1 MLVSPAPIA
10 IPVNT
15 ANPPTEAV
23 TSEAAQK
30 TPITQPPAASDSS
43 NTRNS
48 TESNEYSRVQQEA
61 SKDSEQLESKQE
73 NGSDEEK
80 SREDQKRQE
89 NRQEKR
95 EQAADQKIIDSLR
108 LRDREVKAHE
118 QAHAA
123 VGGRYA
129 GAPQFTFQTGPD
141 GKRYAVSGEVA
152 IDISKAATPEAT
164 LSKMNQVKRAA
175 LAPAEPS
182 GQDRAVAAKA
192 NQIGNQARVEIRQLK
207 VDELK
212 ESQEANR
219 AKAAESEENEDG
231 QSAEGLSS
239 VRNERESGRE
249 VFNPV
254 AARLAASRLNQR
266 IYQSG
271 ALDDVNQSALLSQN
285 A

>member
-1 MLVSPAPIA
+1 MLIAPAPIA

-30 TPITQPPAASDSS
+30 TPITQPPATSDSS

-48 TESNEYSRVQQEA
+48 TESNDFNRVQQEA
-61 SKDSEQLESKQE
+61 NKEAEQVGTKQE
-73 NGSDEEK
+73 NASQDDNSQEE
-80 SREDQKRQE
+80 QQQQQ
-89 NRQEKR
+89 NRQEQR
-95 EQAADQKIIDSLR
+95 EQAVEQKEIEGLKR
-108 LRDREVKAHE
+108 RDREVRAHE
-118 QAHAA
+118 LAHAA
-123 VGGRYA
+123 AGGQYA
-129 GAPQFTFQTGPD
+129 GSPQLTFKTGPD
-141 GKRYAVSGEVA
+141 GKRYAVAGEVA
-152 IDISKAATPEAT
+152 IDISKAASPQAT
-164 LSKMNQVKRAA
+164 LNKMNQIQRAA

-192 NQIGNQARVEIRQLK
+192 SQLANQARVEIRQAN
-207 VDELK
+207 VDESK
-212 ESQEANR
+212 ASESAQSSEDDESSSQVASREAD
-219 AKAAESEENEDG
+219 ESRG
-231 QSAEGLSS
+231 QG
-239 VRNERESGRE
+239 GRE

-271 ALDDVNQSALLSQN
+271 ALDDVNQQALLSRN